1 MKKIILAS
9 SSKHRRKLLKQ
20 LHLKFTSESP
30 NINEN
35 RLKNEKVDDFVKRL
49 SYEKALKVA
58 QNHANSII
66 IGSDEIALVNNKIL
80 GKPLSKNNAIKQ
92 LKLISNKEVVFKTGL
107 CVIDSSTYKKYIG
120 LVNYKIKMK
129 KLTTNEIL
137 SYIEKENILNCAASI
152 KIEGLAISLVDRTS
166 GSDPT
171 SIIGLPLIRLRKY
184 LNKFNVFI
192 P

>member
-66 IGSDEIALVNNKIL
+66 IGSDEIALDNNKIL